1 MKLSAPLIGALLLAA
16 VHMLL
21 VVIPVVSSGG
31 SGEGQAMSVAYCDFP
46 LVFLLEKSGRGGQL
60 LYGIGQSRQYV
71 WFFSIAGT
79 LMYAAVG
86 FVLGVLARLLFGR
99 RHSDLE

>member
-1 MKLSAPLIGALLLAA
+1 VKRSTPLIGALLFAGIH
-16 VHMLL
+16 VLL

-31 SGEGQAMSVAYCDFP
+31 SGEGQAMAVAYCDFP
-46 LVFLLEKSGRGGQL
+46 LVFLLEKSARGGQL

-86 FVLGVLARLLFGR
+86 FVLGGLARLLFGR
-99 RHSDLE
+99 RHSHPE